1 MTRIRTK
8 SDLIAWL
15 EEYGPNKA
23 VQGALFE
30 GRVELLGW
38 FTPVPGSFKP
48 GWVLEITSKYGL
60 KWIIVVSVG
69 ITSKLNAYVIDKIE
83 WENYNP
89 ECWQNSDPDC
99 GRLFAGDNPKKYKG
113 LRDGHK

>member
-15 EEYGPNKA
+15 EEYAPCRALQKA
-23 VQGALFE
+23 LREAKI
-30 GRVELLGW
+30 ELLGW
-38 FTPVPGSFKP
+38 FTLVPGSFKP
-48 GWVLEITSKYGL
+48 GWVLEITSKYHL
-60 KWIIVVSVG
+60 KWIIAVSVG

-99 GRLFAGDNPKKYKG
+99 RGLFAGDNPKKYKG
-113 LRDGHK
+113 LRDEHK